1 MADLSRRDFL
11 KLAALALPAA
21 AFAKPLSRLT
31 GARAADPSP
40 PNIIIL
46 VFDTMTARNLS
57 VYGYP
62 RRTTPNFERFAE
74 RATVFQNYNSAGNYT
89 VPGVASLLTGMY
101 PWTHRAINHSG
112 LVRRDMLDR
121 NIFGLLGDDYT
132 RTGFAQ
138 TGWASFLLT
147 QFKKDLDTYLSPAEF
162 SLLAHI
168 LGDKFP
174 DTNLAYRA
182 LDDFMFKMERSPSS
196 LVLGSI
202 ERTILYEQA
211 KQIPTKDYPRGIPK
225 TGAYPVYFLL
235 EDVLAGL
242 VKMFSETKAPSFSY
256 IHLFPPHAPYA
267 PLRQFYGMFRNDGYF
282 PPSKPQ
288 HKLSD
293 GQDERKVYIARLS
306 YDEYLATVDYE
317 FGRFLDA
324 LDASGVLDNSYL
336 IISSDHGELFE
347 RGDKGHDTPL
357 LYDPVVHSPL
367 LISAPGQRTRKDIHT
382 PVNSVDILPT
392 VLHLAGK
399 PIPDW
404 VEGEILPGFGGKENY
419 ERATFS
425 VEAKLN
431 PAFAPLQIATI
442 SMRKGQY
449 KLLYFK
455 GYRGDDSFELY
466 NHENDLEELTDLYT
480 SEKALAA
487 QMKDELLDRLAAAD
501 REFWKKL
508 QSSLTR
514 ML

>member
-1 MADLSRRDFL
+1 MADLNRRDFL

-21 AFAKPLSRLT
+21 AFAKPLSRLSMP
-31 GARAADPSP
+31 GAADSSP
-40 PNIIIL
+40 PNVILL
-46 VFDTMTARNLS
+46 VFDALTARNLS
-57 VYGYP
+57 AYGYP
-62 RRTTPNFERFAE
+62 RKTSPNFERFAE
-74 RATVFQNYNSAGNYT
+74 RATIFHNFNSAGNYT

-101 PWTHRAINHSG
+101 PWTHRAVNHSG

-121 NIFGLLGDDYT
+121 NIFALLGGQYH
-132 RTGFAQ
+132 RIGFAQ
-138 TGWASFLLT
+138 NGWASFILT
-147 QFKKDLDTYLSPAEF
+147 QFKKDLDAYLSPAEF

-168 LGDKFP
+168 IGDKFP

-196 LVLGSI
+196 LVFGAL

-211 KQIPTKDYPRGIPK
+211 KKIPARDYPRGIPK

-242 VKMFSETKAPSFSY
+242 VKMFGEAKSPSFSY
-256 IHLFPPHAPYA
+256 IHLFPPHAPYS
-267 PLRQFYGMFRNDGYF
+267 PLRQFYGKFWNDNYF

-293 GQDERKVYIARLS
+293 GQDERKVYIGRLS
-306 YDEYLATVDYE
+306 YDEYVATLDYE

-324 LDASGVLDNSYL
+324 LDTAGVLDNSYL
-336 IISSDHGELFE
+336 IVTSDHGEIFE

-357 LYDPVVHSPL
+357 LYDPVIHSPL
-367 LISAPGQRTRKDIHT
+367 IISAPGQRARRDVYA

-392 VLHLAGK
+392 LLHLAGK

-404 VEGEILPGFGGKENY
+404 CEGEILPGLGGEENY

-431 PAFAPLQIATI
+431 PAFAPFQVATI
-442 SMRKGQY
+442 SMRKRQY
-449 KLLYFK
+449 KLIYYK
-455 GYRGDDSFELY
+455 GYFGGEDWFELY
-466 NHENDLEELTDLYT
+466 NLEDDLEELVSLFD
-480 SEKALAA
+480 SEKSVAA
-487 QMKDELLDRLAAAD
+487 QMRDELLERLDAAD
-501 REFWKKL
+501 REFAK
-508 QSSLTR
+508 R
-514 ML
+514 

>member
-1 MADLSRRDFL
+1 MADLNRRDFL

-21 AFAKPLSRLT
+21 AFAKPLSRLSMP
-31 GARAADPSP
+31 GAADSSL
-40 PNIIIL
+40 PNVIVL
-46 VFDTMTARNLS
+46 VFDALTARNLS
-57 VYGYP
+57 AYGYP
-62 RRTTPNFERFAE
+62 RKTSPNFERFAE
-74 RATVFQNYNSAGNYT
+74 RATIFHNYNSAGNYT

-101 PWTHRAINHSG
+101 PWTHRAVNHSG

-121 NIFGLLGDDYT
+121 NIFALLGDQYH
-132 RTGFAQ
+132 RIGFAQ
-138 TGWASFLLT
+138 NGWASFILT
-147 QFKKDLDTYLSPAEF
+147 QFKKDLDAYLSPAEF

-168 LGDKFP
+168 IGDKFP

-196 LVLGSI
+196 LVFGAI

-211 KQIPTKDYPRGIPK
+211 KKIPARDYPRGIPK

-242 VKMFSETKAPSFSY
+242 VKMFSEAKSPSFSY
-256 IHLFPPHAPYA
+256 IHLFPPHAPYS
-267 PLRQFYGMFRNDGYF
+267 PLRQFYGKFWNDNYF

-293 GQDERKVYIARLS
+293 GQDERKVYIGRLS
-306 YDEYLATVDYE
+306 YDEYVATLDYE

-324 LDASGVLDNSYL
+324 LDAAGVLDNSYL
-336 IISSDHGELFE
+336 IVTSDHGEMFE

-357 LYDPVVHSPL
+357 LYDPVIHSPL
-367 LISAPGQRTRKDIHT
+367 IISAPGQRARRDVYA

-392 VLHLAGK
+392 LLHLAGK

-404 VEGEILPGFGGKENY
+404 CEGEILPGFGGEENY

-431 PAFAPLQIATI
+431 PAFAPFQVATI
-442 SMRKGQY
+442 SMRKRQY
-449 KLLYFK
+449 KLIYYK
-455 GYRGDDSFELY
+455 GYFGGEDWFELY
-466 NHENDLEELTDLYT
+466 NLEDDLEELVSLFD
-480 SEKALAA
+480 SEKPIAA
-487 QMKDELLDRLAAAD
+487 QMKDEMLERLDAAD
-501 REFWKKL
+501 REFAK
-508 QSSLTR
+508 R
-514 ML
+514 

>member
-1 MADLSRRDFL
+1 MADLNRRDFL

-21 AFAKPLSRLT
+21 AFAKPLSRLSKP
-31 GARAADPSP
+31 GAANASL
-40 PNIIIL
+40 PNVILL
-46 VFDTMTARNLS
+46 VFDALTARNLS
-57 VYGYP
+57 AYGYP
-62 RRTTPNFERFAE
+62 RKTSPNFERFAE
-74 RATVFQNYNSAGNYT
+74 RATIFHNYNSAGNYT

-101 PWTHRAINHSG
+101 PWTHRAVNHSG

-121 NIFGLLGDDYT
+121 NIFALLGDQYN
-132 RTGFAQ
+132 RIGFAQ
-138 TGWASFLLT
+138 NGWASFILT
-147 QFKKDLDTYLSPAEF
+147 QFKKDLDAYLSPAEF

-168 LGDKFP
+168 IGDKFP

-196 LVLGSI
+196 LVFGAL

-211 KQIPTKDYPRGIPK
+211 KKIPARDYPRGIPK

-242 VKMFSETKAPSFSY
+242 VKMFSEAKSPSFSY

-267 PLRQFYGMFRNDGYF
+267 PLRQFYGKFWNDNYF

-293 GQDERKVYIARLS
+293 GQDERKVYIGRLS
-306 YDEYLATVDYE
+306 YDEYVATLDYE

-336 IISSDHGELFE
+336 IVTSDHGEMFE

-357 LYDPVVHSPL
+357 LYDPVIHSPL
-367 LISAPGQRTRKDIHT
+367 IISAPGQRARRDVYA

-392 VLHLAGK
+392 LLHLAGK

-404 VEGEILPGFGGKENY
+404 CEGEILPGFGGEENY

-431 PAFAPLQIATI
+431 PAFAPFQIATI
-442 SMRKGQY
+442 SMRKRQY
-449 KLLYFK
+449 KLIYYK
-455 GYRGDDSFELY
+455 GYFGGEDWFELY
-466 NHENDLEELTDLYT
+466 NLEDDLEELVNLFD
-480 SEKALAA
+480 SEKSVAA
-487 QMKDELLDRLAAAD
+487 QMKDEMLERLDAAD
-501 REFWKKL
+501 REFAK
-508 QSSLTR
+508 R
-514 ML
+514 

>member
-1 MADLSRRDFL
+1 MADLNRRDFL

-21 AFAKPLSRLT
+21 AFAKPLSRLSKP
-31 GARAADPSP
+31 GAADSSL
-40 PNIIIL
+40 PNVILL
-46 VFDTMTARNLS
+46 VFDALTARNLS
-57 VYGYP
+57 AYGYP
-62 RRTTPNFERFAE
+62 RKTSPNFERFAE
-74 RATVFQNYNSAGNYT
+74 RATIFHHYNSAGNYT

-101 PWTHRAINHSG
+101 PWTHRAVNHSG

-121 NIFGLLGDDYT
+121 NIFALLGDQYN
-132 RTGFAQ
+132 RIGFAQ
-138 TGWASFLLT
+138 NGWASFILT

-196 LVLGSI
+196 LVFGAI

-211 KQIPTKDYPRGIPK
+211 KKIPARDYPRGIPK

-242 VKMFSETKAPSFSY
+242 VKMFSEAKSPSFSY
-256 IHLFPPHAPYA
+256 IHLFPPHAPYS
-267 PLRQFYGMFRNDGYF
+267 PLRQFYGKFWNDNYF

-293 GQDERKVYIARLS
+293 GQDERKVYIGRLS
-306 YDEYLATVDYE
+306 YDEYVATLDYE

-336 IISSDHGELFE
+336 IVTSDHGEMFE

-357 LYDPVVHSPL
+357 LYDPVIHSPL
-367 LISAPGQRTRKDIHT
+367 IISAPGQRARRDVYA

-392 VLHLAGK
+392 LLHLAGK

-404 VEGEILPGFGGKENY
+404 CEGEILPGFGGEENY

-431 PAFAPLQIATI
+431 PAFAPFQIATI
-442 SMRKGQY
+442 SMRKRQY
-449 KLLYFK
+449 KLIYYK
-455 GYRGDDSFELY
+455 GYFGGEDWFELY
-466 NHENDLEELTDLYT
+466 NLEDDLEELVNLFD
-480 SEKALAA
+480 SEKSIAA
-487 QMKDELLDRLAAAD
+487 QMKDELLEHLDAAE
-501 REFWKKL
+501 REFND
-508 QSSLTR
+508 
-514 ML
+514 

>member
-1 MADLSRRDFL
+1 MADLNRRDFL

-21 AFAKPLSRLT
+21 AFAKPLSRLSMP
-31 GARAADPSP
+31 GAADSSP
-40 PNIIIL
+40 PNVILL
-46 VFDTMTARNLS
+46 VFDALTARNLS
-57 VYGYP
+57 AYGYP
-62 RRTTPNFERFAE
+62 RKTSPNFERFAE
-74 RATVFQNYNSAGNYT
+74 RATIFHNYNSAGNYT

-101 PWTHRAINHSG
+101 PWTHRAVNHSG

-121 NIFGLLGDDYT
+121 NIFALLGGQYN
-132 RTGFAQ
+132 RIGFAQ
-138 TGWASFLLT
+138 NGWASFILT
-147 QFKKDLDTYLSPAEF
+147 QFKKDLDAYLSPAEF

-168 LGDKFP
+168 IGDKFP

-196 LVLGSI
+196 LVFGAL

-211 KQIPTKDYPRGIPK
+211 KKIPARDYPRGIPK

-242 VKMFSETKAPSFSY
+242 VKMFSEAKSPSFSY
-256 IHLFPPHAPYA
+256 IHLFPPHAPYS
-267 PLRQFYGMFRNDGYF
+267 PLRQFYGKFWNDNYF

-293 GQDERKVYIARLS
+293 GQDERKVYIGRLS
-306 YDEYLATVDYE
+306 YDEYVATLDYE

-324 LDASGVLDNSYL
+324 LDAAGVLDNSYL
-336 IISSDHGELFE
+336 IVTSDHGEMFE

-357 LYDPVVHSPL
+357 LYDPVIHSPL
-367 LISAPGQRTRKDIHT
+367 IISAPGQRARRDVYA

-392 VLHLAGK
+392 LLHLAGK

-404 VEGEILPGFGGKENY
+404 CEGEILPGFGGEENY

-431 PAFAPLQIATI
+431 PAFAPFQIATI
-442 SMRKGQY
+442 SMRKRQY
-449 KLLYFK
+449 KLIYYK
-455 GYRGDDSFELY
+455 GYFGGEDWFELY
-466 NHENDLEELTDLYT
+466 NLEDDLEELVNLFD
-480 SEKALAA
+480 SEKSIAA
-487 QMKDELLDRLAAAD
+487 QMKDEMLERLDAAD
-501 REFWKKL
+501 REFAK
-508 QSSLTR
+508 R
-514 ML
+514 

>member
-1 MADLSRRDFL
+1 MADLNRRDFL

-21 AFAKPLSRLT
+21 AFAKPLSRLSMP
-31 GARAADPSP
+31 GAANASL
-40 PNIIIL
+40 PNVILL
-46 VFDTMTARNLS
+46 VFDALTARNLS
-57 VYGYP
+57 AYGYP
-62 RRTTPNFERFAE
+62 RKTSPNFERFAE
-74 RATVFQNYNSAGNYT
+74 RATIFHNYNSAGNYT

-101 PWTHRAINHSG
+101 PWTHRAVNHSG

-121 NIFGLLGDDYT
+121 NIFALLGGQYH
-132 RTGFAQ
+132 RIGFAQ
-138 TGWASFLLT
+138 NGWASFILT
-147 QFKKDLDTYLSPAEF
+147 QFKRDLDAYLSPAEF

-168 LGDKFP
+168 IGDKFP

-196 LVLGSI
+196 LVFGAL

-211 KQIPTKDYPRGIPK
+211 KKIPARDYPRGIPK

-242 VKMFSETKAPSFSY
+242 VKMFSEAKSPSFSY

-267 PLRQFYGMFRNDGYF
+267 PLRQFYGKFWNDNYF

-293 GQDERKVYIARLS
+293 GQDERKVYIGRLS
-306 YDEYLATVDYE
+306 YDEYVATLDYE

-324 LDASGVLDNSYL
+324 LDTAGVLDNSYL
-336 IISSDHGELFE
+336 IVTSDHGEIFE

-357 LYDPVVHSPL
+357 LYDPVIHSPL
-367 LISAPGQRTRKDIHT
+367 IISAPGQRARRDVYA

-392 VLHLAGK
+392 LLHLAGK

-404 VEGEILPGFGGKENY
+404 CEGEILPGLGGEENY

-431 PAFAPLQIATI
+431 PAFAPFQVATI
-442 SMRKGQY
+442 SMRKRQY
-449 KLLYFK
+449 KLIYYK
-455 GYRGDDSFELY
+455 GYFGGEDWFELY
-466 NHENDLEELTDLYT
+466 NLEDDLEELVNLFD
-480 SEKALAA
+480 SEKSVAA
-487 QMKDELLDRLAAAD
+487 QMKDEMLERLDAAD
-501 REFWKKL
+501 REFAK
-508 QSSLTR
+508 R
-514 ML
+514 

>member
-1 MADLSRRDFL
+1 MADLNRRDFL

-21 AFAKPLSRLT
+21 AFAKPLSRLSMP
-31 GARAADPSP
+31 GAANASL
-40 PNIIIL
+40 PNVIVL
-46 VFDTMTARNLS
+46 VFDALTARNLS
-57 VYGYP
+57 AYGYP
-62 RRTTPNFERFAE
+62 RKTSPNFERFAE
-74 RATVFQNYNSAGNYT
+74 RATIFHNYNSAGNYT

-101 PWTHRAINHSG
+101 PWTHRAVNHSG

-121 NIFGLLGDDYT
+121 NIFALLGDQYH
-132 RTGFAQ
+132 RIGFAQ
-138 TGWASFLLT
+138 NGWASFILT
-147 QFKKDLDTYLSPAEF
+147 QFKKDLDAYLSPAEF

-168 LGDKFP
+168 IGDKFP
-174 DTNLAYRA
+174 DTSLAYRA

-196 LVLGSI
+196 LVFGAL

-211 KQIPTKDYPRGIPK
+211 KKIPARDYPRGIPK

-242 VKMFSETKAPSFSY
+242 VKMFSEAKSPSFSY
-256 IHLFPPHAPYA
+256 IHLFPPHAPYS
-267 PLRQFYGMFRNDGYF
+267 PLRQFYGKFWNDNYF

-293 GQDERKVYIARLS
+293 GQDERKVYIGRLS
-306 YDEYLATVDYE
+306 YDEYVATLDYE

-336 IISSDHGELFE
+336 IVTSDHGEMFE

-357 LYDPVVHSPL
+357 LYDPVIHSPL
-367 LISAPGQRTRKDIHT
+367 IISAPGQRARRDVYA

-392 VLHLAGK
+392 LLHLAGK

-404 VEGEILPGFGGKENY
+404 CEGEILPGFGGEENY

-431 PAFAPLQIATI
+431 PAFAPFQIATI
-442 SMRKGQY
+442 SMRKRQY
-449 KLLYFK
+449 KLIYYK
-455 GYRGDDSFELY
+455 GYFGGEDWFELY
-466 NHENDLEELTDLYT
+466 NLEDDLEELVNLFD
-480 SEKALAA
+480 SEKSIAA
-487 QMKDELLDRLAAAD
+487 QMKDELLEHLDAAE
-501 REFWKKL
+501 REFND
-508 QSSLTR
+508 
-514 ML
+514 

>member
-1 MADLSRRDFL
+1 MADLNRRDFL

-21 AFAKPLSRLT
+21 AFAKPLSRLSMP
-31 GARAADPSP
+31 GAADSSP
-40 PNIIIL
+40 PNVILL
-46 VFDTMTARNLS
+46 VFDALTARNLS
-57 VYGYP
+57 AYGYP
-62 RRTTPNFERFAE
+62 RKTSPNFERFAE
-74 RATVFQNYNSAGNYT
+74 RATIFHNYNSAGNYT

-101 PWTHRAINHSG
+101 PWTHRAVNHSG

-121 NIFGLLGDDYT
+121 NIFALLGDQYN
-132 RTGFAQ
+132 RIGFAQ
-138 TGWASFLLT
+138 NGWASFILT
-147 QFKKDLDTYLSPAEF
+147 QFKKDLDAYLSPAEF

-168 LGDKFP
+168 IGDKFP

-196 LVLGSI
+196 LVFGAL

-211 KQIPTKDYPRGIPK
+211 KKIPARDYPRGIPK

-242 VKMFSETKAPSFSY
+242 VKMFSEAKSPSFSY
-256 IHLFPPHAPYA
+256 IHLFPPHAPYS
-267 PLRQFYGMFRNDGYF
+267 PLRQFYGKFWNDNYF

-293 GQDERKVYIARLS
+293 GQDERKVYIGRLS
-306 YDEYLATVDYE
+306 YDEYVATLDYE

-336 IISSDHGELFE
+336 IVTSDHGEMFE

-357 LYDPVVHSPL
+357 LYDPVIHSPL
-367 LISAPGQRTRKDIHT
+367 IISAPGQRARRDVYA

-392 VLHLAGK
+392 LLRLAGK

-404 VEGEILPGFGGKENY
+404 CEGEILPGFGGEENY

-431 PAFAPLQIATI
+431 PAFAPFQIATI
-442 SMRKGQY
+442 SMRKRQY
-449 KLLYFK
+449 KLIYYK
-455 GYRGDDSFELY
+455 GYFGGEDWFELY
-466 NHENDLEELTDLYT
+466 NLEDDLEELVSLFD
-480 SEKALAA
+480 SEKSVAA
-487 QMKDELLDRLAAAD
+487 QMRDELLERLDAAD
-501 REFWKKL
+501 REFAK
-508 QSSLTR
+508 R
-514 ML
+514 

>member
-1 MADLSRRDFL
+1 MADLNRRDFL

-21 AFAKPLSRLT
+21 AFAKPLSRLSMP
-31 GARAADPSP
+31 GAADSSL
-40 PNIIIL
+40 PNVILL
-46 VFDTMTARNLS
+46 VFDALTARNLS
-57 VYGYP
+57 AYGYP
-62 RRTTPNFERFAE
+62 RNTSPNFERFAE
-74 RATVFQNYNSAGNYT
+74 RATIFHNYNSAGNYT

-101 PWTHRAINHSG
+101 PWTHRAVNHSG

-121 NIFGLLGDDYT
+121 NIFALLGDQYN
-132 RTGFAQ
+132 RSGFAQ
-138 TGWASFLLT
+138 NGWASFILT
-147 QFKKDLDTYLSPAEF
+147 QFKKDLDAYLSPAEF

-196 LVLGSI
+196 LVFGAI

-211 KQIPTKDYPRGIPK
+211 KKIPARDYPRGIPK

-242 VKMFSETKAPSFSY
+242 VKLFSEAKAPSFSY
-256 IHLFPPHAPYA
+256 IHLFPPHAPYS
-267 PLRQFYGMFRNDGYF
+267 PLRQFYGKFWNDNYF

-293 GQDERKVYIARLS
+293 GQDERKVYIGRLS
-306 YDEYLATVDYE
+306 YDEYVATLDYE

-324 LDASGVLDNSYL
+324 LDAAGVLDNSYL
-336 IISSDHGELFE
+336 IVTSDHGEIFE

-357 LYDPVVHSPL
+357 LYDPVIHSPL
-367 LISAPGQRTRKDIHT
+367 IISAPGQRARRDVHA

-392 VLHLAGK
+392 LLHLAGK

-404 VEGEILPGFGGKENY
+404 CEGEILPGFGGEENY

-431 PAFAPLQIATI
+431 PAFAPFQIATI
-442 SMRKGQY
+442 SMRKRQY
-449 KLLYFK
+449 KLIYYK
-455 GYRGDDSFELY
+455 GYFGGEDWFELY
-466 NHENDLEELTDLYT
+466 NLEDDLEELVNLFD
-480 SEKALAA
+480 SEKSVAA
-487 QMKDELLDRLAAAD
+487 QMKDELLETLNAAD
-501 REFWKKL
+501 REFAK
-508 QSSLTR
+508 R
-514 ML
+514 

>member
-1 MADLSRRDFL
+1 MADLNRRDFL

-21 AFAKPLSRLT
+21 AFAKPLSRLSKP
-31 GARAADPSP
+31 GAANASL
-40 PNIIIL
+40 PNVILL
-46 VFDTMTARNLS
+46 VFDALTARNLS
-57 VYGYP
+57 AYGYP
-62 RRTTPNFERFAE
+62 RKTSPNFERFAE
-74 RATVFQNYNSAGNYT
+74 RATIFHNFNSAGNYT

-101 PWTHRAINHSG
+101 PWTHRAVNHSG

-121 NIFGLLGDDYT
+121 NIFALLGDQYN
-132 RTGFAQ
+132 RIGFAQ
-138 TGWASFLLT
+138 NGWASFILT
-147 QFKKDLDTYLSPAEF
+147 QFKKDLDAYLSPAEF

-168 LGDKFP
+168 IGDKFP

-196 LVLGSI
+196 LVFGAL

-211 KQIPTKDYPRGIPK
+211 KKIPARDYPRGIPK

-242 VKMFSETKAPSFSY
+242 VKMFSEAKSPSFSY

-267 PLRQFYGMFRNDGYF
+267 PLRQFYGKFWNDNYF

-293 GQDERKVYIARLS
+293 GQDERKVYIGRLS
-306 YDEYLATVDYE
+306 YDEYVATLDYE

-336 IISSDHGELFE
+336 IVTSDHGEMFE

-357 LYDPVVHSPL
+357 LYDPVIHSPL
-367 LISAPGQRTRKDIHT
+367 IISAPGQRGARRDVYA

-392 VLHLAGK
+392 LLRLAGK

-404 VEGEILPGFGGKENY
+404 CEGEILPGFGGEENY

-431 PAFAPLQIATI
+431 PAFAPFQVATI
-442 SMRKGQY
+442 SMRKRQY
-449 KLLYFK
+449 KLIYYK
-455 GYRGDDSFELY
+455 GYFGGEDWFELY
-466 NHENDLEELTDLYT
+466 NLEDDLEELVNLFD
-480 SEKALAA
+480 SEKSVAA
-487 QMKDELLDRLAAAD
+487 QMKDEMLERLDAAD
-501 REFWKKL
+501 REFAK
-508 QSSLTR
+508 R
-514 ML
+514 

>member
-1 MADLSRRDFL
+1 MADLNRRDFL

-21 AFAKPLSRLT
+21 AFAKPLSRLSMP
-31 GARAADPSP
+31 GAADSSL
-40 PNIIIL
+40 PNVIVL
-46 VFDTMTARNLS
+46 VFDALTARNLS
-57 VYGYP
+57 AYGYP
-62 RRTTPNFERFAE
+62 RKTSPNFERFAE
-74 RATVFQNYNSAGNYT
+74 RATIFHHYNSAGNYT

-101 PWTHRAINHSG
+101 PWTHRAVNHSG

-121 NIFGLLGDDYT
+121 NIFALLGGQYN
-132 RTGFAQ
+132 RIGFAQ
-138 TGWASFLLT
+138 NGWASFILT

-168 LGDKFP
+168 IGDKFP

-196 LVLGSI
+196 LVFGAI

-211 KQIPTKDYPRGIPK
+211 KKIPARDYPRGIPK

-242 VKMFSETKAPSFSY
+242 VKMFSEAKSPSFSY
-256 IHLFPPHAPYA
+256 IHLFPPHAPYS
-267 PLRQFYGMFRNDGYF
+267 PLRQFYGKFWNDNYF

-293 GQDERKVYIARLS
+293 GQDERKVYIGRLS
-306 YDEYLATVDYE
+306 YDEYVATVDYE

-336 IISSDHGELFE
+336 IVTSDHGEMFE

-357 LYDPVVHSPL
+357 LYDPVIHSPL
-367 LISAPGQRTRKDIHT
+367 IISAPGQRARRDVYA

-392 VLHLAGK
+392 LLHLAGK

-404 VEGEILPGFGGKENY
+404 CEGAILPGFGGEENY

-431 PAFAPLQIATI
+431 PAFAPFQVATI
-442 SMRKGQY
+442 SMRKRQY
-449 KLLYFK
+449 KLIYYK
-455 GYRGDDSFELY
+455 GYFGGEDWFELY
-466 NHENDLEELTDLYT
+466 NLEDDLEELVNLFD
-480 SEKALAA
+480 SEKSVAA
-487 QMKDELLDRLAAAD
+487 QMKDEMLERLDAAD
-501 REFWKKL
+501 REFAK
-508 QSSLTR
+508 R
-514 ML
+514 

>member
-1 MADLSRRDFL
+1 MADLNRRDFL

-21 AFAKPLSRLT
+21 AFAKPLSRLSKP
-31 GARAADPSP
+31 GAANASL
-40 PNIIIL
+40 PNVILL
-46 VFDTMTARNLS
+46 VFDALTARNLS
-57 VYGYP
+57 AYGYP
-62 RRTTPNFERFAE
+62 RKTSPNFERFAE
-74 RATVFQNYNSAGNYT
+74 RATIFHNFNSAGNYT

-101 PWTHRAINHSG
+101 PWTHRAVNHSG

-121 NIFGLLGDDYT
+121 NIFALLGDQYN
-132 RTGFAQ
+132 RIGFAQ
-138 TGWASFLLT
+138 NGWASFILT
-147 QFKKDLDTYLSPAEF
+147 QFKKDLDAYLSPAEF

-168 LGDKFP
+168 IGDKFP

-196 LVLGSI
+196 LVFGAL

-211 KQIPTKDYPRGIPK
+211 KKIPARDYPRGIPK

-242 VKMFSETKAPSFSY
+242 VKMFSEAKSPSFSY
-256 IHLFPPHAPYA
+256 IHLFPPHAPYS
-267 PLRQFYGMFRNDGYF
+267 PLRQFYGKFWNDNYF

-293 GQDERKVYIARLS
+293 GQDERKVYIGRLS
-306 YDEYLATVDYE
+306 YDEYVATLDYE

-324 LDASGVLDNSYL
+324 LDTAGVLDNSYL
-336 IISSDHGELFE
+336 IVTSDHGEIFE

-357 LYDPVVHSPL
+357 LYDPVIHSPL
-367 LISAPGQRTRKDIHT
+367 IISAPGQRARRDVYA

-392 VLHLAGK
+392 LLHLAGK

-404 VEGEILPGFGGKENY
+404 CEGEILPGLGGEENY

-431 PAFAPLQIATI
+431 PAFAPFQIATI
-442 SMRKGQY
+442 SMRKRQY
-449 KLLYFK
+449 KLIYYK
-455 GYRGDDSFELY
+455 GYFGGEDWFELY
-466 NHENDLEELTDLYT
+466 NLEDDLEELVSLFD
-480 SEKALAA
+480 SEKSVAA
-487 QMKDELLDRLAAAD
+487 QMRDELLERLDAAD
-501 REFWKKL
+501 REFAK
-508 QSSLTR
+508 R
-514 ML
+514 

>member
-1 MADLSRRDFL
+1 MADLNRRDFL

-21 AFAKPLSRLT
+21 AFAKPLSRLSKP
-31 GARAADPSP
+31 GAANASL
-40 PNIIIL
+40 PNVILL
-46 VFDTMTARNLS
+46 VFDALTARNLS
-57 VYGYP
+57 AYGYP
-62 RRTTPNFERFAE
+62 RKTSPNFERFAE
-74 RATVFQNYNSAGNYT
+74 RATIFHNYNSAGNYT

-101 PWTHRAINHSG
+101 PWTHRAVNHSG

-121 NIFGLLGDDYT
+121 NIFALLGGQYH
-132 RTGFAQ
+132 RIGFAQ
-138 TGWASFLLT
+138 NGWASFILT
-147 QFKKDLDTYLSPAEF
+147 QFKKDLDAYLSPAEF

-168 LGDKFP
+168 IGDKFP

-196 LVLGSI
+196 LVFGAL

-211 KQIPTKDYPRGIPK
+211 KKIPARDYPRGIPK

-242 VKMFSETKAPSFSY
+242 VKMFSEAKSPSFSY

-267 PLRQFYGMFRNDGYF
+267 PLRQFYGKFWNDNYF

-293 GQDERKVYIARLS
+293 GQDERKVYIGRLS
-306 YDEYLATVDYE
+306 YDEYVATLDYE

-324 LDASGVLDNSYL
+324 LDTAGVLDNSYL
-336 IISSDHGELFE
+336 IVTSDHGEMFE

-357 LYDPVVHSPL
+357 LYDPVIHSPL
-367 LISAPGQRTRKDIHT
+367 IISAPGQRARRDVYA

-392 VLHLAGK
+392 LLHLAGK

-404 VEGEILPGFGGKENY
+404 CEGEILPGFGGEENY

-431 PAFAPLQIATI
+431 PAFAPFQIATI
-442 SMRKGQY
+442 SMRKRQY
-449 KLLYFK
+449 KLIYYK
-455 GYRGDDSFELY
+455 GYFGGEDWFELY
-466 NHENDLEELTDLYT
+466 NLEDDLEELVNLFD
-480 SEKALAA
+480 SEKSVAA
-487 QMKDELLDRLAAAD
+487 QMKDEMLERLDAAD
-501 REFWKKL
+501 REFAK
-508 QSSLTR
+508 R
-514 ML
+514 

>member
-1 MADLSRRDFL
+1 MADLNRRDFL

-21 AFAKPLSRLT
+21 AFAKPLSRLSMP
-31 GARAADPSP
+31 GAANASL
-40 PNIIIL
+40 PNVIVL
-46 VFDTMTARNLS
+46 VFDALTARNLS
-57 VYGYP
+57 AYGYP
-62 RRTTPNFERFAE
+62 RKTSPNFERFAE
-74 RATVFQNYNSAGNYT
+74 RATIFHHFNSAGNYT

-101 PWTHRAINHSG
+101 PWTHRAVNHSG

-121 NIFGLLGDDYT
+121 NIFALLGDQYH
-132 RTGFAQ
+132 RIGFAQ
-138 TGWASFLLT
+138 NGWASFILT
-147 QFKKDLDTYLSPAEF
+147 QFKKDLDAYLSPAEF

-196 LVLGSI
+196 LVFGAI

-211 KQIPTKDYPRGIPK
+211 KKIPARDYPRGIPK

-242 VKMFSETKAPSFSY
+242 VKMFSEAKSPSFSY

-267 PLRQFYGMFRNDGYF
+267 PLRQFYGKFWNDNYF

-293 GQDERKVYIARLS
+293 GQDERKVYIGRLS
-306 YDEYLATVDYE
+306 YDEYVATVDYE

-324 LDASGVLDNSYL
+324 LDAAGVLDNSYL
-336 IISSDHGELFE
+336 MVTSDHGEMFE

-357 LYDPVVHSPL
+357 LYDPVIHSPL
-367 LISAPGQRTRKDIHT
+367 IISAPGQRTRRDVDA

-392 VLHLAGK
+392 LLHLAGK

-404 VEGEILPGFGGKENY
+404 CEGEILPGFGGQENY

-431 PAFAPLQIATI
+431 PAFAPFQIATI
-442 SMRKGQY
+442 SMRKRQY
-449 KLLYFK
+449 KLIYYK
-455 GYRGDDSFELY
+455 GYFGGEDWFELY
-466 NHENDLEELTDLYT
+466 NLEDDLEELANLFD
-480 SEKALAA
+480 SEKSVAA
-487 QMKDELLDRLAAAD
+487 QMKDELLETLNAAD
-501 REFWKKL
+501 REFAK
-508 QSSLTR
+508 R
-514 ML
+514 

>member
-1 MADLSRRDFL
+1 MADLNRRDFL

-21 AFAKPLSRLT
+21 AFAKPLSRLSMP
-31 GARAADPSP
+31 GAADSSL
-40 PNIIIL
+40 PNVIVL
-46 VFDTMTARNLS
+46 VFDALTARNLS
-57 VYGYP
+57 AYGYP
-62 RRTTPNFERFAE
+62 RKTSPNFERFAE
-74 RATVFQNYNSAGNYT
+74 RATIFHNYNSAGNYT

-101 PWTHRAINHSG
+101 PWTHRAVNHSG

-121 NIFGLLGDDYT
+121 NIFALLGDQYN
-132 RTGFAQ
+132 RIGFAQ
-138 TGWASFLLT
+138 NGWASFILT
-147 QFKKDLDTYLSPAEF
+147 QFKKDLDAYLSPAEF

-168 LGDKFP
+168 IGDKFP

-196 LVLGSI
+196 LVFGAL

-211 KQIPTKDYPRGIPK
+211 KKIPARDYPRGIPK

-242 VKMFSETKAPSFSY
+242 VKMFSEAKSPSFSY
-256 IHLFPPHAPYA
+256 IHLFPPHAPYS
-267 PLRQFYGMFRNDGYF
+267 PLRQFYGKFWNDNYF

-293 GQDERKVYIARLS
+293 GQDERKVYIGRLS
-306 YDEYLATVDYE
+306 YDEYVATLDYE

-324 LDASGVLDNSYL
+324 LDAAGVLDNSYL
-336 IISSDHGELFE
+336 IVTSDHGEIFE

-357 LYDPVVHSPL
+357 LYDPVIHSPL
-367 LISAPGQRTRKDIHT
+367 IISAPGQRARRDVYA

-392 VLHLAGK
+392 LLHLAGK

-404 VEGEILPGFGGKENY
+404 CEGEILPGFGGEENY

-431 PAFAPLQIATI
+431 PAFAPFQVATI
-442 SMRKGQY
+442 SMRKRQY
-449 KLLYFK
+449 KLIYYK
-455 GYRGDDSFELY
+455 GYFGGEDWFELY
-466 NHENDLEELTDLYT
+466 NLEDDLEELVNLFD
-480 SEKALAA
+480 SEKSIAA
-487 QMKDELLDRLAAAD
+487 QMKDEMLERLDAAD
-501 REFWKKL
+501 REFAK
-508 QSSLTR
+508 R
-514 ML
+514 

>member
-1 MADLSRRDFL
+1 MADLNRRDFL

-21 AFAKPLSRLT
+21 AFAKPLSRLSMP
-31 GARAADPSP
+31 GAADASL
-40 PNIIIL
+40 PNVIVL
-46 VFDTMTARNLS
+46 VFDALTARNLS
-57 VYGYP
+57 AYGYP
-62 RRTTPNFERFAE
+62 RNTSPNFERFAE
-74 RATVFQNYNSAGNYT
+74 RATIFHHFNSAGNYT

-101 PWTHRAINHSG
+101 PWTHRAVNHSG

-121 NIFGLLGDDYT
+121 NIFALLGGQYN
-132 RTGFAQ
+132 RIGFAQ
-138 TGWASFLLT
+138 NGWASFILT
-147 QFKKDLDTYLSPAEF
+147 QFKKDLDAYLSPAEF

-168 LGDKFP
+168 IGDKFP

-196 LVLGSI
+196 LVFGAL

-211 KQIPTKDYPRGIPK
+211 KKIPARDYPRGIPK

-242 VKMFSETKAPSFSY
+242 VKMFSEAKSPSFSY

-267 PLRQFYGMFRNDGYF
+267 PLRQFYGKFWNDNYF

-293 GQDERKVYIARLS
+293 GQDERKVYIGRLS
-306 YDEYLATVDYE
+306 YDEYVATLDYE

-336 IISSDHGELFE
+336 IVTSDHGEMFE

-357 LYDPVVHSPL
+357 LYDPVIHSPL
-367 LISAPGQRTRKDIHT
+367 IISAPGQRARRDVYA

-392 VLHLAGK
+392 LLHLAGK

-404 VEGEILPGFGGKENY
+404 CEGEILPGFGGEENY

-431 PAFAPLQIATI
+431 PAFAPFQIATI
-442 SMRKGQY
+442 SMRKRQY
-449 KLLYFK
+449 KLIYYK
-455 GYRGDDSFELY
+455 GYFGGEDWFELY
-466 NHENDLEELTDLYT
+466 NLEDDLEELVNLFD
-480 SEKALAA
+480 SEKSVAA
-487 QMKDELLDRLAAAD
+487 QMKDEMLERLDAAD
-501 REFWKKL
+501 REFAK
-508 QSSLTR
+508 R
-514 ML
+514 

>member
-1 MADLSRRDFL
+1 MADLNRRDFL

-21 AFAKPLSRLT
+21 AFAKPLSRLSMP
-31 GARAADPSP
+31 GAADSSP
-40 PNIIIL
+40 PNVILL
-46 VFDTMTARNLS
+46 VFDALTARNLS
-57 VYGYP
+57 AYGYP
-62 RRTTPNFERFAE
+62 RKTSPNFERFAE
-74 RATVFQNYNSAGNYT
+74 RATIFHNYNSAGNYT

-101 PWTHRAINHSG
+101 PWTHRAVNHSG

-121 NIFGLLGDDYT
+121 NIFALLGDQYN
-132 RTGFAQ
+132 RIGFAQ
-138 TGWASFLLT
+138 NGWASFILT
-147 QFKKDLDTYLSPAEF
+147 QFKKDLDAYLSPAEF

-168 LGDKFP
+168 IGDKFP

-196 LVLGSI
+196 LVFGAL

-211 KQIPTKDYPRGIPK
+211 KKIPARDYPRGIPK

-242 VKMFSETKAPSFSY
+242 VKMFSEAKSPSFSY

-267 PLRQFYGMFRNDGYF
+267 PLRRFYGKFWNDNYF

-293 GQDERKVYIARLS
+293 GQDERKVYIGRLS
-306 YDEYLATVDYE
+306 YDEYVATLDYE

-324 LDASGVLDNSYL
+324 LDAAGVLDNSYL
-336 IISSDHGELFE
+336 IVTSDHGEMFE

-357 LYDPVVHSPL
+357 LYDPVIHSPL
-367 LISAPGQRTRKDIHT
+367 IISAPGQRARRDVYA

-392 VLHLAGK
+392 LLHLAGK

-404 VEGEILPGFGGKENY
+404 CEGEILPGFGGEENY

-431 PAFAPLQIATI
+431 PAFAPFQIATI
-442 SMRKGQY
+442 SMRKRQY
-449 KLLYFK
+449 KLIYYK
-455 GYRGDDSFELY
+455 GYFGGEDWFELY
-466 NHENDLEELTDLYT
+466 NLEDDLEELVNLFD
-480 SEKALAA
+480 SEKSIAA
-487 QMKDELLDRLAAAD
+487 QMKDEMLERLDAAD
-501 REFWKKL
+501 REFAK
-508 QSSLTR
+508 R
-514 ML
+514 

>member
-1 MADLSRRDFL
+1 MADLNRRDFL

-21 AFAKPLSRLT
+21 AFAKPLSRLSMP
-31 GARAADPSP
+31 GAADSSL
-40 PNIIIL
+40 PNVILL
-46 VFDTMTARNLS
+46 VFDALTARNLS
-57 VYGYP
+57 AYGYP
-62 RRTTPNFERFAE
+62 RKTSPNFERFAE
-74 RATVFQNYNSAGNYT
+74 RATIFHNYNSAGNYT

-101 PWTHRAINHSG
+101 PWTHRAVNHSG

-121 NIFGLLGDDYT
+121 NIFALLGGQYH
-132 RTGFAQ
+132 RIGFAQ
-138 TGWASFLLT
+138 NGWASFILT
-147 QFKKDLDTYLSPAEF
+147 QFKKDLDAYLSPAEF

-168 LGDKFP
+168 IGDKFP

-196 LVLGSI
+196 LVFGAL

-211 KQIPTKDYPRGIPK
+211 KKIPARDYPRGIPK

-242 VKMFSETKAPSFSY
+242 VKMFSEAKSPSFSY
-256 IHLFPPHAPYA
+256 IHLFPPHAPYS
-267 PLRQFYGMFRNDGYF
+267 PLRQFYGKFWNDNYF

-293 GQDERKVYIARLS
+293 GQDERKVYIGRLS
-306 YDEYLATVDYE
+306 YDEYVATLDYE

-324 LDASGVLDNSYL
+324 LDAAGVLDNSYL
-336 IISSDHGELFE
+336 IVTSDHGEMFE

-357 LYDPVVHSPL
+357 LYDPVIHSPL
-367 LISAPGQRTRKDIHT
+367 IISAPGQRARRDVYA

-392 VLHLAGK
+392 LLHLAGK

-404 VEGEILPGFGGKENY
+404 CEGEILPGLGGEENY

-431 PAFAPLQIATI
+431 PAFAPFQIATI
-442 SMRKGQY
+442 SMRKRQY
-449 KLLYFK
+449 KLIYYK
-455 GYRGDDSFELY
+455 GYFGGEDWFELY
-466 NHENDLEELTDLYT
+466 NLEDDLEELVNLFD
-480 SEKALAA
+480 SEKSIAA
-487 QMKDELLDRLAAAD
+487 QMKDEMLERLDAAD
-501 REFWKKL
+501 REFAK
-508 QSSLTR
+508 R
-514 ML
+514 

>member
-1 MADLSRRDFL
+1 MADLNRRDFL

-21 AFAKPLSRLT
+21 AFAKPLSRLSKP
-31 GARAADPSP
+31 GAANASL
-40 PNIIIL
+40 PNVILL
-46 VFDTMTARNLS
+46 VFDALTARNLS
-57 VYGYP
+57 AYGYP
-62 RRTTPNFERFAE
+62 RKTSPNFERFAE
-74 RATVFQNYNSAGNYT
+74 RATIFHNYNSAGNYT

-101 PWTHRAINHSG
+101 PWTHRAVNHSG

-121 NIFGLLGDDYT
+121 NIFALLGDQYN
-132 RTGFAQ
+132 RIGFAQ
-138 TGWASFLLT
+138 NGWASFILT
-147 QFKKDLDTYLSPAEF
+147 QFKKDLDAYLSPAEF

-168 LGDKFP
+168 IGDKFP

-196 LVLGSI
+196 LVFGAL

-211 KQIPTKDYPRGIPK
+211 KKIPARDYPRGIPK

-242 VKMFSETKAPSFSY
+242 VKMFGEAKSPSFSY
-256 IHLFPPHAPYA
+256 IHLFPPHAPYS
-267 PLRQFYGMFRNDGYF
+267 PLRQFYGKFWNDNYF

-293 GQDERKVYIARLS
+293 GQDERKVYIGRLS
-306 YDEYLATVDYE
+306 YDEYVATLDYE

-324 LDASGVLDNSYL
+324 LDTAGVLDNSYL
-336 IISSDHGELFE
+336 IVTSDHGEIFE

-357 LYDPVVHSPL
+357 LYDPVIHSPL
-367 LISAPGQRTRKDIHT
+367 IISAPGQRARRDVYA

-392 VLHLAGK
+392 LLHLAGK

-404 VEGEILPGFGGKENY
+404 CEGEILPGFGGEENY

-431 PAFAPLQIATI
+431 PAFAPFQIATI
-442 SMRKGQY
+442 SMRKRQY
-449 KLLYFK
+449 KLIYYK
-455 GYRGDDSFELY
+455 GYFGGEDWFELY
-466 NHENDLEELTDLYT
+466 NLEDDLEELVSLFD
-480 SEKALAA
+480 SEKSVAA
-487 QMKDELLDRLAAAD
+487 QMKDEMLERLDAAD
-501 REFWKKL
+501 REFAK
-508 QSSLTR
+508 R
-514 ML
+514 

>member
-1 MADLSRRDFL
+1 MADLNRRDFL

-21 AFAKPLSRLT
+21 AFAKPLSRLSKP
-31 GARAADPSP
+31 GAANASP
-40 PNIIIL
+40 RNVIIL
-46 VFDTMTARNLS
+46 VFDALTARNLS
-57 VYGYP
+57 AYGYP
-62 RRTTPNFERFAE
+62 RKTSPNFERFAE
-74 RATVFQNYNSAGNYT
+74 RATIFHHYNSAGNYT

-101 PWTHRAINHSG
+101 PWTHRAVNHSG

-121 NIFGLLGDDYT
+121 NIFALLGGQYN
-132 RTGFAQ
+132 RIGFAQ
-138 TGWASFLLT
+138 NGWASFILT
-147 QFKKDLDTYLSPAEF
+147 QFKKDLDAYLSPAEF

-168 LGDKFP
+168 IGDKFP

-196 LVLGSI
+196 LVFGAL

-211 KQIPTKDYPRGIPK
+211 KKIPARDYPRGIPK

-242 VKMFSETKAPSFSY
+242 VKMFSEAKSPSFSY
-256 IHLFPPHAPYA
+256 IHLFPPHAPYS
-267 PLRQFYGMFRNDGYF
+267 PLRQFYGKFWNDNYF

-293 GQDERKVYIARLS
+293 GQDERKVYIGRLS
-306 YDEYLATVDYE
+306 YDEYVATLDYE

-336 IISSDHGELFE
+336 IVTSDHGEMFE

-357 LYDPVVHSPL
+357 LYDPVIHSPL
-367 LISAPGQRTRKDIHT
+367 IISAPGQRARRDVYA

-392 VLHLAGK
+392 LLHLAGK

-404 VEGEILPGFGGKENY
+404 CEGAILPGFGGEENY

-431 PAFAPLQIATI
+431 PAFAPFQIATI
-442 SMRKGQY
+442 SMRKRQY
-449 KLLYFK
+449 KLIYYK
-455 GYRGDDSFELY
+455 GYFGGEDWFELY
-466 NHENDLEELTDLYT
+466 NLEDDLEELVSLFD
-480 SEKALAA
+480 SEKSVAA
-487 QMKDELLDRLAAAD
+487 QMRDELLERLDAAD
-501 REFWKKL
+501 REFAK
-508 QSSLTR
+508 R
-514 ML
+514 

>member
-1 MADLSRRDFL
+1 MADLNRRDFL

-21 AFAKPLSRLT
+21 AFAKPLSRLSKP
-31 GARAADPSP
+31 GAANASL
-40 PNIIIL
+40 PNVILL
-46 VFDTMTARNLS
+46 VFDALTARNLS
-57 VYGYP
+57 AYGYP
-62 RRTTPNFERFAE
+62 RKTSPNFERFAE
-74 RATVFQNYNSAGNYT
+74 RATIFHNYNSAGNYT

-101 PWTHRAINHSG
+101 PWTHRAVNHSG

-121 NIFGLLGDDYT
+121 NIFALLGGQYH
-132 RTGFAQ
+132 RIGFAQ
-138 TGWASFLLT
+138 NGWASFILT
-147 QFKKDLDTYLSPAEF
+147 QFKKDLDAYLSPAEF

-168 LGDKFP
+168 IGDKFP

-196 LVLGSI
+196 LVFGAI

-211 KQIPTKDYPRGIPK
+211 KKIPARDYPRGIPK

-242 VKMFSETKAPSFSY
+242 VKMFSEAKSPSFSY

-267 PLRQFYGMFRNDGYF
+267 PLRQFYGKFWNDNYF

-293 GQDERKVYIARLS
+293 GQDERKVYIGRLS
-306 YDEYLATVDYE
+306 YDEYVATVDYE

-324 LDASGVLDNSYL
+324 LDAAGVLDNSYL
-336 IISSDHGELFE
+336 IVTSDHGEIFE

-357 LYDPVVHSPL
+357 LYDPVIHSPL
-367 LISAPGQRTRKDIHT
+367 IISAPGQRARRDVYA

-392 VLHLAGK
+392 LLHLAGK

-404 VEGEILPGFGGKENY
+404 CEGEILPGFGGEENY

-431 PAFAPLQIATI
+431 PAFAPFQVATI
-442 SMRKGQY
+442 SMRKRQY
-449 KLLYFK
+449 KLIYYK
-455 GYRGDDSFELY
+455 GYFGGEDWFELY
-466 NHENDLEELTDLYT
+466 NLEDDLEELVNLFD
-480 SEKALAA
+480 SEKSVAA
-487 QMKDELLDRLAAAD
+487 QMKDEMLERLDAAD
-501 REFWKKL
+501 REFAK
-508 QSSLTR
+508 R
-514 ML
+514 

>member
-1 MADLSRRDFL
+1 MADLNRRDFL

-21 AFAKPLSRLT
+21 AFAKPLSRLSMP
-31 GARAADPSP
+31 GAADSSL
-40 PNIIIL
+40 PNVILL
-46 VFDTMTARNLS
+46 VFDALTARNLS
-57 VYGYP
+57 AYGYP
-62 RRTTPNFERFAE
+62 RKTSPNFERFAE
-74 RATVFQNYNSAGNYT
+74 RATIFHNYNSAGNYT

-101 PWTHRAINHSG
+101 PWTHRAVNHSG

-121 NIFGLLGDDYT
+121 NIFALLGGQYN
-132 RTGFAQ
+132 RIGFAQ
-138 TGWASFLLT
+138 NGWASFILT
-147 QFKKDLDTYLSPAEF
+147 QFKKDLDAYLSPAEF

-168 LGDKFP
+168 IGDKFP

-196 LVLGSI
+196 LVFGAL

-211 KQIPTKDYPRGIPK
+211 KKIPARDYPRGIPK

-242 VKMFSETKAPSFSY
+242 VKMFSEAKSPSFSY
-256 IHLFPPHAPYA
+256 IHLFPPHAPYS
-267 PLRQFYGMFRNDGYF
+267 PLRQFYGKFWNDNYF

-293 GQDERKVYIARLS
+293 GQDERKVYIGRLS
-306 YDEYLATVDYE
+306 YDEYVATLDYE

-324 LDASGVLDNSYL
+324 LDAAGVLDNSYL
-336 IISSDHGELFE
+336 IVTSDHGEMFE

-357 LYDPVVHSPL
+357 LYDPVIHSPL
-367 LISAPGQRTRKDIHT
+367 IISAPGQRARRDVYA

-392 VLHLAGK
+392 LLHLAGK

-404 VEGEILPGFGGKENY
+404 CEGEILPGFGGEENY

-431 PAFAPLQIATI
+431 PAFAPFQVATI
-442 SMRKGQY
+442 SMRKRQY
-449 KLLYFK
+449 KLIYYK
-455 GYRGDDSFELY
+455 GYFGGEDWFELY
-466 NHENDLEELTDLYT
+466 NLEDDLEELVSLFD
-480 SEKALAA
+480 SEKSIAA
-487 QMKDELLDRLAAAD
+487 QMKDEMLERLDAAD
-501 REFWKKL
+501 REFAK
-508 QSSLTR
+508 R
-514 ML
+514 

>member
-1 MADLSRRDFL
+1 MADLNRRDFL

-21 AFAKPLSRLT
+21 AFAKPLSRLSMP
-31 GARAADPSP
+31 GAADSSP
-40 PNIIIL
+40 PNVILL
-46 VFDTMTARNLS
+46 VFDALTARNLS
-57 VYGYP
+57 AYGYP
-62 RRTTPNFERFAE
+62 RKTSPNFERFAE
-74 RATVFQNYNSAGNYT
+74 RATIFHNYNSAGNYT

-101 PWTHRAINHSG
+101 PWTHRAVNHSG

-121 NIFGLLGDDYT
+121 NIFALLGGQYN
-132 RTGFAQ
+132 RIGFAQ
-138 TGWASFLLT
+138 NGWASFILT
-147 QFKKDLDTYLSPAEF
+147 QFKKDLDAYLSPAEF

-168 LGDKFP
+168 IGDKFP

-196 LVLGSI
+196 LVFGAL

-211 KQIPTKDYPRGIPK
+211 KKIPARDYPRGIPK

-242 VKMFSETKAPSFSY
+242 VKMFSEAKSPSFSY
-256 IHLFPPHAPYA
+256 IHLFPPHAPYS
-267 PLRQFYGMFRNDGYF
+267 PLRQFYGKFWNDNYF

-293 GQDERKVYIARLS
+293 GQDERKVYIGRLS
-306 YDEYLATVDYE
+306 YDEYVATLDYE

-324 LDASGVLDNSYL
+324 LDAAGVLDNSYL
-336 IISSDHGELFE
+336 IVTSDHGEMFE

-357 LYDPVVHSPL
+357 LYDPVIHSPL
-367 LISAPGQRTRKDIHT
+367 IISAPGQRGARRDVYA

-392 VLHLAGK
+392 LLRLAGK

-404 VEGEILPGFGGKENY
+404 CEGEILPGFGGEENY

-431 PAFAPLQIATI
+431 PAFAPFQIATI
-442 SMRKGQY
+442 SMRKRQY
-449 KLLYFK
+449 KLIYYK
-455 GYRGDDSFELY
+455 GYFGGEDWFELY
-466 NHENDLEELTDLYT
+466 NLEDDLEELVNLFD
-480 SEKALAA
+480 SEKSIAA
-487 QMKDELLDRLAAAD
+487 QMKDEMLERLDAAD
-501 REFWKKL
+501 REFAK
-508 QSSLTR
+508 R
-514 ML
+514 

>member
-1 MADLSRRDFL
+1 MADLNRRDFL

-21 AFAKPLSRLT
+21 AFAKPLSRLSKP
-31 GARAADPSP
+31 GAANASL
-40 PNIIIL
+40 PNVIVL
-46 VFDTMTARNLS
+46 VFDALTARNLS
-57 VYGYP
+57 AYGYP
-62 RRTTPNFERFAE
+62 RKTSPNFERFAE
-74 RATVFQNYNSAGNYT
+74 RATIFHNYNSAGNYT

-101 PWTHRAINHSG
+101 PWTHRAVNHSG

-121 NIFGLLGDDYT
+121 NIFALLGDQYH
-132 RTGFAQ
+132 RIGFAQ
-138 TGWASFLLT
+138 NGWASFILT
-147 QFKKDLDTYLSPAEF
+147 QFKKDLDAYLSPAEF

-168 LGDKFP
+168 IGDKFP
-174 DTNLAYRA
+174 DTSLAYRA

-196 LVLGSI
+196 LVFGAI

-211 KQIPTKDYPRGIPK
+211 KKIPARDYPRGIPK

-242 VKMFSETKAPSFSY
+242 VKMFSEAKSPSFSY
-256 IHLFPPHAPYA
+256 IHLFPPHAPYS
-267 PLRQFYGMFRNDGYF
+267 PLRQFYGKFWNDNYF

-293 GQDERKVYIARLS
+293 GQDERKVYIGRLS
-306 YDEYLATVDYE
+306 YDEYVATVDYE

-336 IISSDHGELFE
+336 IVTSDHGEIFE

-357 LYDPVVHSPL
+357 LYDPVIHSPL
-367 LISAPGQRTRKDIHT
+367 IISTPGQRARRDVYA

-392 VLHLAGK
+392 LLHLAGK

-404 VEGEILPGFGGKENY
+404 CEGEILPGFGGEENY

-431 PAFAPLQIATI
+431 PAFAPFQIATI
-442 SMRKGQY
+442 SMRKRQY
-449 KLLYFK
+449 KLIYYK
-455 GYRGDDSFELY
+455 GYFGGEDWFELY
-466 NHENDLEELTDLYT
+466 NLEDDLEELVNLFD
-480 SEKALAA
+480 SEKSIAA
-487 QMKDELLDRLAAAD
+487 QMKDELLEHLDAAE
-501 REFWKKL
+501 REFND
-508 QSSLTR
+508 
-514 ML
+514 

>member
-1 MADLSRRDFL
+1 MADLNRRDFL

-21 AFAKPLSRLT
+21 AFAKPLSRLSKP
-31 GARAADPSP
+31 GAANASL
-40 PNIIIL
+40 PNVILL
-46 VFDTMTARNLS
+46 VFDALTARNLS
-57 VYGYP
+57 AYGYP
-62 RRTTPNFERFAE
+62 RKTSPNFERFAE
-74 RATVFQNYNSAGNYT
+74 RATIFHNFNSAGNYT

-101 PWTHRAINHSG
+101 PWTHRAVNHSG

-121 NIFGLLGDDYT
+121 NIFALLGGQYN
-132 RTGFAQ
+132 RIGFAQ
-138 TGWASFLLT
+138 NGWASFILT
-147 QFKKDLDTYLSPAEF
+147 QFKKDLDAYLSPAEF

-168 LGDKFP
+168 IGDKFP

-196 LVLGSI
+196 LVFGAL

-211 KQIPTKDYPRGIPK
+211 KKIPARDYPRGIPK

-242 VKMFSETKAPSFSY
+242 VKMFSEAKSPSFSY

-267 PLRQFYGMFRNDGYF
+267 PLRQFYGKFWNDNYF

-293 GQDERKVYIARLS
+293 GQDERKVYIGRLS
-306 YDEYLATVDYE
+306 YDEYVATLDYE

-336 IISSDHGELFE
+336 IVTSDHGEMFE

-357 LYDPVVHSPL
+357 LYDPVIHSPL
-367 LISAPGQRTRKDIHT
+367 IISAPGQRARRDVYA

-392 VLHLAGK
+392 LLRLAGK

-404 VEGEILPGFGGKENY
+404 CEGEILPGFGGEENY

-431 PAFAPLQIATI
+431 PAFAPFQIATI
-442 SMRKGQY
+442 SMRKRQY
-449 KLLYFK
+449 KLIYYK
-455 GYRGDDSFELY
+455 GYFGGEDWFELY
-466 NHENDLEELTDLYT
+466 NLEDDLEELVSLFD
-480 SEKALAA
+480 SEKSVAA
-487 QMKDELLDRLAAAD
+487 QMRDELLERLDAAD
-501 REFWKKL
+501 REFAK
-508 QSSLTR
+508 R
-514 ML
+514 

>member
-1 MADLSRRDFL
+1 MADLNRRDFL

-21 AFAKPLSRLT
+21 AFAKPLSRLSKP
-31 GARAADPSP
+31 GAANASL
-40 PNIIIL
+40 PNVILL
-46 VFDTMTARNLS
+46 VFDALTARNLS
-57 VYGYP
+57 AYGYP
-62 RRTTPNFERFAE
+62 RKTSPNFERFAE
-74 RATVFQNYNSAGNYT
+74 RATIFHHYNSAGNYT

-101 PWTHRAINHSG
+101 PWTHRAVNHSG

-121 NIFGLLGDDYT
+121 NIFALLGGQYH
-132 RTGFAQ
+132 RIGFAQ
-138 TGWASFLLT
+138 NGWASFILT
-147 QFKKDLDTYLSPAEF
+147 QFKKDLDAYLSPAEF

-168 LGDKFP
+168 IGDKFP

-196 LVLGSI
+196 LVFGAL

-211 KQIPTKDYPRGIPK
+211 KKIPARDYPRGIPK

-242 VKMFSETKAPSFSY
+242 VKMFSEAKSPSFSY
-256 IHLFPPHAPYA
+256 IHLFPPHAPYS
-267 PLRQFYGMFRNDGYF
+267 PLRQFYGKFWNDNYF

-293 GQDERKVYIARLS
+293 GQDERKVYIGRLS
-306 YDEYLATVDYE
+306 YDEYVATLDYE

-324 LDASGVLDNSYL
+324 LDTAGVLDNSYL
-336 IISSDHGELFE
+336 IVTSDHGEIFE

-357 LYDPVVHSPL
+357 LYDPVIHSPL
-367 LISAPGQRTRKDIHT
+367 IISAPGQRARRDVYA

-392 VLHLAGK
+392 LLYLAGK

-404 VEGEILPGFGGKENY
+404 CEGEILPGLGGEENY

-431 PAFAPLQIATI
+431 PAFAPFQIATI
-442 SMRKGQY
+442 SMRKRQY
-449 KLLYFK
+449 KLIYYK
-455 GYRGDDSFELY
+455 GYFGGEDWFELY
-466 NHENDLEELTDLYT
+466 NLEDDLEELVSLFD
-480 SEKALAA
+480 SEKSVAA
-487 QMKDELLDRLAAAD
+487 QMRDELLERLDAAD
-501 REFWKKL
+501 REFAK
-508 QSSLTR
+508 R
-514 ML
+514 

>member
-1 MADLSRRDFL
+1 MADLNRRDFL

-21 AFAKPLSRLT
+21 AFAKPLSRLSMP
-31 GARAADPSP
+31 GAADSSP
-40 PNIIIL
+40 PNVILL
-46 VFDTMTARNLS
+46 VFDALTARNLS
-57 VYGYP
+57 AYGYP
-62 RRTTPNFERFAE
+62 RKTSPNFERFAE
-74 RATVFQNYNSAGNYT
+74 RATIFHNYNSAGNYT

-101 PWTHRAINHSG
+101 PWTHRAVNHSG

-121 NIFGLLGDDYT
+121 NIFALLGGQYH
-132 RTGFAQ
+132 RIGFAQ
-138 TGWASFLLT
+138 NGWASFILT
-147 QFKKDLDTYLSPAEF
+147 QFKRDLDAYLSPAEF

-168 LGDKFP
+168 IGDKFP

-196 LVLGSI
+196 LVFGAI

-211 KQIPTKDYPRGIPK
+211 KKIPARDYPRGIPK

-242 VKMFSETKAPSFSY
+242 VKMFSEAKSPSFSY
-256 IHLFPPHAPYA
+256 IHLFPPHAPYS
-267 PLRQFYGMFRNDGYF
+267 PLRQFYGKFWNDNYF

-293 GQDERKVYIARLS
+293 GQDERKVYIGRLS
-306 YDEYLATVDYE
+306 YDEYVATLDYE

-324 LDASGVLDNSYL
+324 LDTAGVLDNSYL
-336 IISSDHGELFE
+336 IVTSDHGEIFE

-357 LYDPVVHSPL
+357 LYDPVIHSPL
-367 LISAPGQRTRKDIHT
+367 IISAPGQRARRDVYA

-392 VLHLAGK
+392 LLHLAGK

-404 VEGEILPGFGGKENY
+404 CEGEILPGLGGEENY

-431 PAFAPLQIATI
+431 PAFAPFQVATI
-442 SMRKGQY
+442 SMRKRQY
-449 KLLYFK
+449 KLIYYK
-455 GYRGDDSFELY
+455 GYFGGEDWFELY
-466 NHENDLEELTDLYT
+466 NLEDDLEELVNLFD
-480 SEKALAA
+480 SEKSVAA
-487 QMKDELLDRLAAAD
+487 QMKDEMLERLDAAD
-501 REFWKKL
+501 REFAK
-508 QSSLTR
+508 R
-514 ML
+514 